1 MSREQST
8 VRLTGSAERSCD
20 LSHLCVHTLG
30 RKPSGGGPPGHGRPR
45 SRQQRILQL
54 AQPKAGEP
62 LAEPRALDGR
72 LGLAF
77 VRRGWRR
84 GRGCA
89 GLRLDGRVRIWFV
102 GHADRHP
109 GKCLGCRG
117 VRRLVF
123 KDDAAKTRAMEARA
137 PAWFYR
143 PKVLFYRALACI
155 LEAEPRAGVAAVVA
169 AGPQRSGGPAPQPG
183 R

>member
-1 MSREQST
+1 MSREQSL
-8 VRLTGSAERSCD
+8 VRLTGSAELSCD
-20 LSHLCVHTLG
+20 LSHRCVLTVSG
-30 RKPSGGGPPGHGRPR
+30 RPSGGRPPGDRRPR

-72 LGLAF
+72 LGLGL
-77 VRRGWRR
+77 VRGGWRR

-117 VRRLVF
+117 VCRLVF
-123 KDDAAKTRAMEARA
+123 KDGAAKTSLGKPRTPTRL
-137 PAWFYR
+137 YL
-143 PKVLFYRALACI
+143 PKVLFRRALACI
-155 LEAEPRAGVAAVVA
+155 LDAELRARAAAVVA